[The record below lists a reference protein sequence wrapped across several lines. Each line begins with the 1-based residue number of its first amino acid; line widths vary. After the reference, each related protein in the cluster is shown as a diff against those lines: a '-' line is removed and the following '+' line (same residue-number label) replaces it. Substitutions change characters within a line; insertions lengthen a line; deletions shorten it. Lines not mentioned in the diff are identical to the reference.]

1 MSSLV
6 AENDEQPSSSNIA
19 QLNRSSVA
27 TESHNASSE
36 EPAAEIST
44 QAEAQPGTQAIDNA
58 TASISEATHT
68 PKDEQNTGDSHF
80 AGTDLSCPLGLQSD
94 STVTINPSL
103 LNDGVT
109 KQPEQA
115 DIATEKPALPEHDI
129 VEDISA
135 DKANTSHEKQYTATT
150 ANTTPPENISI
161 TTTIDTDQADSML
174 HYRAWPRGLRRIQQ
188 VRSSRRSHPG
198 SLVLSLGLLILL
210 MADFTV
216 PLFVTITYG
225 LRAYQAYTQLRTHAE
240 SGYQHLLAVK
250 AIFSGSRSQPTS
262 LLDTGKLTR
271 ARQNFIL
278 AHEELV
284 ETQMLLDQNSF
295 VHAITNYLPA
305 YQPQV
310 ASARAACQIGI
321 DIADIGQQATGV
333 AITLAP
339 RLHSPLLSTAK
350 TPLVTQAD
358 LRLIG
363 TTIDRIQPLISDI
376 ETQAQHLSLDTL
388 PINAHQR
395 EQIQQILPLLP
406 QAQRDLSLG
415 QSLLG
420 SANWLLGVDQPRT
433 FLVQTLDRSELRAT
447 GGFTGQYGELKINQ
461 GRVAPFSLHD
471 IALVEYAQNNPTLG
485 NLAPQVY
492 RSWWPFANW
501 GLRDSNLSTDFPTSA
516 QLAMQRYKI
525 EMHQQ
530 VDGVISFT
538 PFLIEHLL
546 TVTGPITIP
555 QYHETITAQN
565 LENRLHYYQ
574 LDNKGIRKEEIV
586 EKVPDSPNAP
596 DQARK
601 LFTARLSRMFMDHIR
616 QAPPQELLAISKQ
629 LLTDLKT
636 RDLQIYMSNPQIE
649 GLLVQHGYAG
659 QIDRSTTH
667 DGIYIVQMNL
677 SASKASQYVQTNVS
691 DTVSLDATG
700 GALHQ
705 FQMHLIYNQGGPVY
719 GLDTYRDYIRIYVPP
734 TAQYR
739 SGDGF
744 DTGQP
749 LCGGVL
755 GACPS
760 NGIYPHNELVCP
772 PGQYDARAAAPMLND
787 PYQGEYH
794 PLDTIGGP
802 TNLKSDEPGRA
813 MFGGWV
819 VIPKNCTMTVS
830 LSWYVPAMGTLPYT
844 LLVQRQA
851 STFPQLDLVV
861 RPADGACGSVTA
873 PLGFNGELDE
883 DTAFMVSRE
892 RMARAGGS
900 VVSCGLGKAVAYLTI
915 STLTVTEW
923 NNA

>member
-6 AENDEQPSSSNIA
+6 AENDDQPSSSNMA
-19 QLNRSSVA
+19 QLDRSAAAVDNHNAASPESSV
-27 TESHNASSE
+27 
-36 EPAAEIST
+36 EIST
-44 QAEAQPGTQAIDNA
+44 QTVAQPETHHAENN
-58 TASISEATHT
+58 TASISEAAHPPT
-68 PKDEQNTGDSHF
+68 DEQSTGKQVEKSHSV
-80 AGTDLSCPLGLQSD
+80 GTDSANGASPHPRRTQQ
-94 STVTINPSL
+94 
-103 LNDGVT
+103 T
-109 KQPEQA
+109 K
-115 DIATEKPALPEHDI
+115 H
-129 VEDISA
+129 
-135 DKANTSHEKQYTATT
+135 
-150 ANTTPPENISI
+150 
-161 TTTIDTDQADSML
+161 
-174 HYRAWPRGLRRIQQ
+174 WRRP
-188 VRSSRRSHPG
+188 HPG
-198 SLVLSLGLLILL
+198 SLVLSFGLLILL
-210 MADFTV
+210 LADFTV

-225 LRAYQAYTQLRTHAE
+225 LRAYQTYTALRNHAD

-250 AIFSGSRSQPTS
+250 AIFSNARSQPTG
-262 LLDTGKLTR
+262 LLDTVKLTS

-278 AHEELV
+278 ARKELI
-284 ETQMLLDQNSF
+284 ETQRLLDQDSF
-295 VHAITNYLPA
+295 IHVISNYFPA

-310 ASARAACQIGI
+310 ASARAASQIGI
-321 DIADIGQQATGV
+321 DIADIGQQATDI

-339 RLHSPLLSTAK
+339 RLHSPLLSTTK

-358 LRLIG
+358 LTLIG
-363 TTIDRIQPLISDI
+363 TTIDHIQPLISDI
-376 ETQAQHLSLDTL
+376 EAQAQHLSLDTL
-388 PINAHQR
+388 PLTAHQR
-395 EQIQQILPLLP
+395 QQVEQILPLLP
-406 QAQRDLSLG
+406 QAQRDLALG

-447 GGFTGQYGELKINQ
+447 GGFTGQYGELQING
-461 GRVAPFSLHD
+461 GRLAPFSLHD
-471 IALVEYAQNNPTLG
+471 IALVEYTTNNPTLG
-485 NLAPQVY
+485 NLAPQAY

-501 GLRDSNLSTDFPTSA
+501 GLRDSNLSADFPTSA
-516 QLAMQRYKI
+516 QLAMQQYKI

-555 QYHETITAQN
+555 QYNETITAQN
-565 LENRLHYYQ
+565 LEDRLHYYQ

-601 LFTARLSRMFMDHIR
+601 LFTARLSRVFMDHIR
-616 QAPPQELLAISKQ
+616 QAPPSELLAISKQ

-636 RDLQIYMSNPQIE
+636 RDLQIYVSNPQIE
-649 GLLVQHGYAG
+649 GLLMQHGYAG
-659 QIDRSTTH
+659 QIDRSTIN
-667 DGIYIVQMNL
+667 DGFYIVQMNL

-705 FQMHLIYNQGGPVY
+705 MQMRLVYDQLGPVY

-744 DTGQP
+744 DTGKP

-772 PGQYDARAAAPMLND
+772 PGQYYAGAAAPMLND
-787 PYQGEYH
+787 PYQGQYH

-802 TNLKSDEPGRA
+802 TDFKSDEPGRG
-813 MFGGWV
+813 MFGGWA
-819 VIPKNCTMTVS
+819 VIPKNCTMTIS
-830 LSWYVPAMGTLPYT
+830 LSWYVPALGTMPYT
-844 LLVQRQA
+844 LLVQHQA
-851 STFPQLDLVV
+851 STFPLLNLVV
-861 RPADGACGSVTA
+861 HPVDEECGSVTA

-883 DTAFMVSRE
+883 DTEFTVSRVHT
-892 RMARAGGS
+892 AGTGGS
-900 VVSCGLGKAVAYLTI
+900 VVSCGLGEAVA
-915 STLTVTEW
+915 
-923 NNA
+923 